1 MFHFVISFLAFLWFY
16 LLFSLLFV
24 YLVFSSTCT
33 SRLCSYSLC
42 CVIAIALS
50 CVTCLHLTHYC
61 TWPKAGPGFPT
72 SYVICC
78 VQWVQLRRYVI
89 IRFVLIFVELLTIN
103 WKKCCFVYSY
113 SPINYYRGKKNLYKG
128 KRSIAL
134 EKWICRNGH
143 SVRNDDRRMFVTYLE
158 QYNLAWP
165 FIVVYCFTFCP
176 WFDWIIFA
184 WYSLVLRTIRTALT
198 F

>member
-1 MFHFVISFLAFLWFY
+1 MYIQIMFLFLVLCNCY
-16 LLFSLLFV
+16 SIVLRYMSTSNTLL
-24 YLVFSSTCT
+24 YMTQG
-33 SRLCSYSLC
+33 R
-42 CVIAIALS
+42 
-50 CVTCLHLTHYC
+50 
-61 TWPKAGPGFPT
+61 TWI

-165 FIVVYCFTFCP
+165 FIVVFVFTFCP

-184 WYSLVLRTIRTALT
+184 WYPLVLRTIRTALT